1 MEIELELERITRQ
14 QATITVNIDDYV
26 STEISSTDFDGT
38 TLRVDFE
45 SVEINIEE
53 LIGDADW
60 QDMGEPDTIEL
71 TGSNY

>member
-26 STEISSTDFDGT
+26 TTEISSTDFDGT

>member
-1 MEIELELERITRQ
+1 MEIELELERVTRQ

-26 STEISSTDFDGT
+26 TTEISSTDFDGT

-45 SVEINIEE
+45 SVEISIEDVVDE
-53 LIGDADW
+53 ADW

-71 TGSNY
+71 VGSNY